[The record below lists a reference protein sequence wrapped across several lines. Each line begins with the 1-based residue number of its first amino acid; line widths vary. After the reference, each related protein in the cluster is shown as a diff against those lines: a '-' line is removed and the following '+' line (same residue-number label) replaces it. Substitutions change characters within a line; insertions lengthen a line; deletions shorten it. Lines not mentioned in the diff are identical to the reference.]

1 MKIIIDL
8 FNQHSG
14 DLEELKRLALSGWI
28 SGADAVKI
36 QLFKSE
42 VVWGDASRRYMEMT
56 FDEVKSFH
64 DYCKSMG
71 IEFAAT
77 PFDEEKVEW
86 LDDLNVDYYKVASVT
101 AKKHPDLVEK
111 ILARNKKTIIS
122 LGQYPENV
130 FPFGFDKNIEYM
142 YCVSKY
148 PTRLDDE
155 KVKNMPT
162 FTEKGYSGYSDHTL
176 GISAAIKSYFQ
187 GASFLE
193 KHFTHNRNAQK
204 NCELAHLCSFTPE
217 SLRQYT
223 NLIKE
228 FNIMKK
234 E

>member
-14 DLEELKRLALSGWI
+14 NLEDLKRLALSGWL

-56 FDEVKSFH
+56 YDELKEFH
-64 DYCKSMG
+64 DYCKSMS

-86 LDDLNVDYYKVASVT
+86 LDSLDVDYYKVASVT

-111 ILARNKKTIIS
+111 ILQKNKPTIIS
-122 LGQYPENV
+122 LGQYDDGV
-130 FPFGFDKNIEYM
+130 FPFGFDKNITYL

-148 PTRLDDE
+148 PTMLNDDR
-155 KVKNMPT
+155 VRGMPD
-162 FTEKGYSGYSDHTL
+162 FSPKGYSGYSDHTL
-176 GISAAIKSYFQ
+176 GISAAIKSYFK
-187 GASFLE
+187 GASLLE
-193 KHFTHNRNAQK
+193 KHFTFNPNAQR

-217 SLRQYT
+217 SLRT
-223 NLIKE
+223 FSNLIKE
-228 FNIMKK
+228 FDIMKR
-234 E
+234 